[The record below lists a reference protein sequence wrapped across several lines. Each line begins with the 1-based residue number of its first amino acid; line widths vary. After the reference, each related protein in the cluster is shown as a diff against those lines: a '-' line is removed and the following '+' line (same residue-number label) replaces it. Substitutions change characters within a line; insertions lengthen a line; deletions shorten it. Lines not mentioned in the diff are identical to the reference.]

1 LVLVKKLAMQFL
13 HTSESPWSRD
23 RHSPCGITLRH
34 PVETVGADNAVGRNL
49 RDQPF
54 VPFVRPKT
62 PNLLNATEKSIL
74 PKVPVLPNSGHN
86 WTLLRG
92 GGSAGSKAKF
102 RFVESRPQK
111 CYRG

>member
-1 LVLVKKLAMQFL
+1 VLVKKLGLQFL

-34 PVETVGADNAVGRNL
+34 PVETVGADSAVDRNL
-49 RDQPF
+49 GDQPF
-54 VPFVRPKT
+54 VPLVRLRT
-62 PNLLNATEKSIL
+62 PILQFATEKSIL

-102 RFVESRPQK
+102 RFVESRHQK